1 MKTVRKY
8 VLRPKEVNTIVTRA
22 IHRVLFA
29 GSQDGLVVL
38 FIEEWDNSRTAE
50 IRIDVRETD
59 KTINYLQADEYICT
73 AIFDTD
79 EYHIYKLL

>member
-8 VLRPKEVNTIVTRA
+8 TLRPCEVNTILTRK

-29 GSQDGLVVL
+29 GNQDGLIVL
-38 FIEEWDNSRTAE
+38 FIEEWDKSGTVE
-50 IRIDVRETD
+50 IQIDVRETD

-73 AIFDTD
+73 AIFEKD
-79 EYHIYKLL
+79 EYHIYKLV

>member
-1 MKTVRKY
+1 MKTIRKY
-8 VLRPKEVNTIVTRA
+8 VLRPNEVNTITTRT
-22 IHRVLFA
+22 IHRVLFV

-38 FIEEWDNSRTAE
+38 FIEEWDNSAMAQ

-59 KTINYLQADEYICT
+59 KTINYLQADEYIGT

-79 EYHIYKLL
+79 EYHIYKLI

>member
-8 VLRPKEVNTIVTRA
+8 TLRPCEVNNILTRK

-38 FIEEWDNSRTAE
+38 FIEEWDNSGTVE
-50 IRIDVRETD
+50 IQIDVRETD
-59 KTINYLQADEYICT
+59 KTINYLQPDEYICT
-73 AIFDTD
+73 AIFEKD
-79 EYHIYKLL
+79 EYHIYKLV

>member
-1 MKTVRKY
+1 MKTIRKQ
-8 VLRPKEVNTIVTRA
+8 VLRPNEVNTITTRT

-29 GSQDGLVVL
+29 GAQDGLVVL
-38 FIEEWDNSRTAE
+38 FIEEWDNSATAQ

-73 AIFDTD
+73 AIFPDT
-79 EYHIYKLL
+79 EYHVYKLI

>member
-8 VLRPKEVNTIVTRA
+8 VLRPKEVNTILTRSM
-22 IHRVLFA
+22 HRVLFA

-38 FIEEWDNSRTAE
+38 FVEEWDNSRTTE

-59 KTINYLQADEYICT
+59 KTINFLQPDQYICT